1 MPDYLCSPLPPQIPQ
16 LGGGAPDGPDL
27 NCDSDLD
34 TDPNLNLDDEDAF
47 NPFAKT
53 QMSIVTMYFV
63 IILIVEVS
71 DYEDLKDAKICK
83 DYREL

>member
-47 NPFAKT
+47 NP
-53 QMSIVTMYFV
+53 IN
-63 IILIVEVS
+63 
-71 DYEDLKDAKICK
+71 CK
-83 DYREL
+83 NANEYCDNVFCDNLNCRSK